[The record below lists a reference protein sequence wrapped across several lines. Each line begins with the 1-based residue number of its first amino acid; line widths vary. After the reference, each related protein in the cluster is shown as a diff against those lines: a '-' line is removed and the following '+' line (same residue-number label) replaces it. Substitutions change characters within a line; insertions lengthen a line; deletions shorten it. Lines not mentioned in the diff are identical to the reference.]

1 MPVAASIAVVIVRRR
16 PLLQVALVP
25 RESEEIFSCA
35 LSRRFMMRKMTAALR
50 ALLLTLAMAGPAVA
64 QATTGEPAATDTA
77 AVDRWPLMNLLQDT
91 WLGRSLESSGTQVY
105 GWIQQGFAGNPDSP
119 RDRVNFGTDYGW

>member
-1 MPVAASIAVVIVRRR
+1 
-16 PLLQVALVP
+16 
-25 RESEEIFSCA
+25 
-35 LSRRFMMRKMTAALR
+35 MMRKMTAALR

-77 AVDRWPLMNLLQDT
+77 AVDRWPLMDLLQGT

-119 RDRVNFGTDYGW
+119 RDRVNFGTNYGWRSNDRRHR